1 MFLTVF
7 LCLID
12 GELMIFDDCCVM
24 LTTKD
29 CCLMVLTG
37 VDIKAS
43 DVTGDGDGGT
53 PPARRP
59 QGSCR
64 YSFGR

>member
-1 MFLTVF
+1 MVF
-7 LCLID
+7 D
-12 GELMIFDDCCVM
+12 YRCVM
-24 LTTKD
+24 LTTKVCCLMVLTTKD

-53 PPARRP
+53 PPA
-59 QGSCR
+59 
-64 YSFGR
+64 